1 MTIHDDFHN
10 YLAQRGQELAATK
23 TVQQTEYERRQQ
35 LEAEG
40 GELFTG
46 LFAQL
51 DENNQ
56 EQVVPA
62 VPSDPAEVGTNVPT
76 STNDFNKF
84 FGL

>member
-1 MTIHDDFHN
+1 MTISDDFHN
-10 YLAQRGQELAATK
+10 FLAQRGQELAATK
-23 TVQQTEYERRQQ
+23 TVQQTEYERRQR

-51 DENNQ
+51 DENNPMQ
-56 EQVVPA
+56 EPA
-62 VPSDPAEVGTNVPT
+62 PADPAE
-76 STNDFNKF
+76 NDFNRF

>member
-1 MTIHDDFHN
+1 MTINDDFHAF
-10 YLAQRGQELAATK
+10 LQQRGQELAATK
-23 TVQQTEYERRQQ
+23 TAQQTDYERRQR

-51 DENNQ
+51 DEQ
-56 EQVVPA
+56 AASETKVSVAPA
-62 VPSDPAEVGTNVPT
+62 NPAE
-76 STNDFNKF
+76 NDFNKF

>member
-1 MTIHDDFHN
+1 MTLNDDFHAF
-10 YLAQRGQELAATK
+10 LQQRGQELAATR
-23 TVQQTEYERRQQ
+23 TAQQTDYERRQR

-46 LFAQL
+46 LFAHL

-56 EQVVPA
+56 MQEPA
-62 VPSDPAEVGTNVPT
+62 PADPAE
-76 STNDFNKF
+76 NDFNKL